1 MKKTE
6 KIEILKALAEK
17 IIVDCTE
24 EDLEDGIQV
33 LAEDW
38 NTVLAIADE
47 VKVDE
52 IDDTEYAIVEGIYVS
67 YDPYE
72 DWGAD
77 EI

>member
-6 KIEILKALAEK
+6 KIEMLKALAEK

-24 EDLEDGIQV
+24 EDLEDGVTV
-33 LAEDW
+33 LAKDW
-38 NTVLAIADE
+38 DLIKAIADE
-47 VKVDE
+47 VGYDE
-52 IDDTEYAIVEGIYVS
+52 DTETEYAYVDGYYVT